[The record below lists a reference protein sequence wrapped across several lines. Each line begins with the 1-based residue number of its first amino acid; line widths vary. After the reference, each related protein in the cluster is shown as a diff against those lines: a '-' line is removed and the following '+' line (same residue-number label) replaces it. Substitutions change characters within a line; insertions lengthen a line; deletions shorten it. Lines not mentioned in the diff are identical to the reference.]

1 MRLSR
6 ITQIIPV
13 IFESYNKTQLLNA
26 LKKSKIP
33 THVIDANEGDSKRQH
48 IFIAPSNKPNAV
60 PLGSLDENLLSE
72 LLDLIIDSVAGIT
85 TINKYTGY
93 LVYQVAKGY
102 MPTHKLDEDIQR
114 FIDMIE
120 GFIKYSKKSTWQGS
134 KNLYDYDNWKDLEKT
149 IVDLK
154 SKQEKATNFSNNKS
168 EIIFEKTYIDEN
180 AKRVYELLGIG
191 EKPPAITYYLRRVTS
206 VESAYKYGRG
216 TQWCTASD
224 EAERILDPSWAKT
237 WYEREGR
244 ITENPRDPRDNLAA
258 WQYLV
263 TGLFII
269 EKKVDKDGAT
279 QRGPIMQI
287 SGDKDIMTI
296 QDSPV
301 VAVKGRLYRFLV
313 DLIPVLES
321 IVNTPSMLD
330 RLDQSKVGASTYS
343 SDKYYAREQEIYGNN
358 MSKPNQYK
366 EHEIYSSLIYV
377 FKNLINEYQAGNKSA
392 RGN

>member
-60 PLGSLDENLLSE
+60 PLGSLDDDLLGE
-72 LLDLIIDSVAGIT
+72 LLDVITDSVAGIT

-102 MPTHKLDEDIQR
+102 MPTHRLGEDIQR

-149 IVDLK
+149 IVDLE
-154 SKQEKATNFSNNKS
+154 SKQEKTTNLTNNNKS

-216 TQWCTASD
+216 TQWCTASKA
-224 EAERILDPSWAKT
+224 AEKILDANWAKK
-237 WYEREGR
+237 WYQQEGQAGK
-244 ITENPRDPRDNLAA
+244 DPRDNLAA
-258 WQYLV
+258 WHYLG
-263 TGLFII
+263 TGLFIL
-269 EKKVDKDGAT
+269 EKKVDKEGAT
-279 QRGPIMQI
+279 QRSPIMQI
-287 SGDKDIMTI
+287 SGNREIMTI
-296 QDSPV
+296 QDSMV

-321 IVNTPSMLD
+321 IVNTLDPSI
-330 RLDQSKVGASTYS
+330 VGASTYS
-343 SDKYYAREQEIYGNN
+343 SDEYYAREQEIYGNN
-358 MSKPNQYK
+358 LTKPNQLK
-366 EHEIYSSLIYV
+366 ERNIYSNLIEV
-377 FKNLINEYQAGNKSA
+377 FKNLISEYQAGNKSA
-392 RGN
+392 RGY